1 MANNE
6 MMKRIEELISYEAMI
21 EELKAEAEEIRNS
34 IKDEMD
40 QRDIEELEI
49 GSHIVRFTS
58 VLSTR
63 FDTKRFKEVFGEEM
77 YKAYTKEVAS
87 KRFSIA

>member
-6 MMKRIEELISYEAMI
+6 MIAKVEELISYEAMI
-21 EELKAEAEEIRNS
+21 EELKEEAEAIRNS
-34 IKDEMD
+34 IKDEMNA
-40 QRDIEELEI
+40 RDTEELQI

-58 VLSTR
+58 VVSTR
-63 FDTKRFKEVFGEEM
+63 FDTKSFKEKMGAEL
-77 YKAYTKEVAS
+77 YKAFAKEVAS